1 MHFIIVYICFHFYV
15 WSLSTGAL
23 LLSRELCCPRWEQI
37 PVALWRIHR
46 GTWLTYTQ
54 KSNVAQ
60 TATSGLMVQSSVTE
74 IRSCIMER
82 HLSGRKGPPSPV
94 RGAISIRGNGLFK
107 GMAKNFHWIWVHT
120 LARPLQ
126 KPSFYFIF
134 WPIFWPVDS
143 LLCFTLL
150 SCNNIQLYLK
160 FRTQT
165 GGWMVSIRF
174 FFLLV
179 VQVLE
184 QQTNH
189 RPSHYHIMLDCWYD
203 VIFYEMVK
211 W

>member
-1 MHFIIVYICFHFYV
+1 MHVIIVYICFNFYV

-37 PVALWRIHR
+37 PVALWRIHH

-60 TATSGLMVQSSVTE
+60 TATSGLMVQSSE

-82 HLSGRKGPPSPV
+82 HLSGRKGRQALWEAPSRY
-94 RGAISIRGNGLFK
+94 RGTACLRAWQRISIGFESTLWLGHSKNPNFTLF
-107 GMAKNFHWIWVHT
+107 FD
-120 LARPLQ
+120 P
-126 KPSFYFIF
+126 F
-134 WPIFWPVDS
+134 FWPVDS

-174 FFLLV
+174 FFLLI

-189 RPSHYHIMLDCWYD
+189 RPSHYHIMLHCWYD